1 MKKMTFLAAL
11 LGVTHFS
18 NAQVGIGTATPADA
32 AQLEISAINKGVLIP
47 RVELRNTTTF
57 GPVTGS
63 EIESLLVYNTQ
74 TAADVTPGFY
84 YWVSAQTTPAVPAH
98 WERIVNQTQ
107 LNEAIGDITDLQGD
121 ISKIIELLKVAFP
134 SNNLVDPSVD
144 GDTHG
149 GGMVFT
155 PGATPTIEYVYF
167 DGTDYVTKDIT
178 ADIIDLITGNE
189 TKTKLVTINNVQYYV
204 SESYTGTA
212 APTTGTEPGVYKIDV
227 VGGIINNFEEFVTNN
242 PVTIDGNTYTT
253 VEEYIQYI
261 SENAMQDGVTKIVI
275 DATTNQASFQRWDKT
290 TNTWVNVDNSA
301 FETIVTDNE
310 TVTTMTENAD

>member
-32 AQLEISAINKGVLIP
+32 GQLEISAINKGVLIP

-107 LNEAIGDITDLQGD
+107 LNEAIGDRSEEHTSELQ
-121 ISKIIELLKVAFP
+121 SRE
-134 SNNLVDPSVD
+134 NLVCRLLL
-144 GDTHG
+144 
-149 GGMVFT
+149 
-155 PGATPTIEYVYF
+155 E
-167 DGTDYVTKDIT
+167 KQ
-178 ADIIDLITGNE
+178 
-189 TKTKLVTINNVQYYV
+189 KK
-204 SESYTGTA
+204 
-212 APTTGTEPGVYKIDV
+212 
-227 VGGIINNFEEFVTNN
+227 
-242 PVTIDGNTYTT
+242 
-253 VEEYIQYI
+253 
-261 SENAMQDGVTKIVI
+261 
-275 DATTNQASFQRWDKT
+275 
-290 TNTWVNVDNSA
+290 
-301 FETIVTDNE
+301 
-310 TVTTMTENAD
+310 